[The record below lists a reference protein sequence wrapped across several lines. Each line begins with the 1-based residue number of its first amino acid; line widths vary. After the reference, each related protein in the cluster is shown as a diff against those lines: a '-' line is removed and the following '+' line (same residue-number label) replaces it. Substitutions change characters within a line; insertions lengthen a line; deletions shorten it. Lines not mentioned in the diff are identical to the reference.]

1 MGNMRIGDEDD
12 MGGRRGLGMGLPQ
25 SRVGEAACGERVE
38 ELQLLSVPNKPRGRQ
53 CRALTSEFCPQRKHG
68 PPDLREDCEVA
79 DR

>member
-38 ELQLLSVPNKPRGRQ
+38 ELQMAVSNK
-53 CRALTSEFCPQRKHG
+53 
-68 PPDLREDCEVA
+68 
-79 DR
+79 